1 MTAAGAVAEA
11 AGATR
16 VAPML
21 NTGCGCDAVASA
33 GVPISA
39 AAVVD
44 AAERELVPGV
54 GGCTRLGFCADK
66 EACADAD
73 AFDAATRDVALDEL
87 FAPAEGTELE
97 CWWLEEDARAGAGEL
112 PIFSTSRR
120 SAAGFWE

>member
-1 MTAAGAVAEA
+1 MTAAGA
-11 AGATR
+11 TR
-16 VAPML
+16 LVPTL
-21 NTGCGCDAVASA
+21 NTGCDAVASA

-44 AAERELVPGV
+44 TAETELAAGA
-54 GGCTRLGFCADK
+54 GGYTRLGFCADK

-73 AFDAATRDVALDEL
+73 ALDAAKRGVELDEL

-97 CWWLEEDARAGAGEL
+97 CWWLEADARAGAGEL